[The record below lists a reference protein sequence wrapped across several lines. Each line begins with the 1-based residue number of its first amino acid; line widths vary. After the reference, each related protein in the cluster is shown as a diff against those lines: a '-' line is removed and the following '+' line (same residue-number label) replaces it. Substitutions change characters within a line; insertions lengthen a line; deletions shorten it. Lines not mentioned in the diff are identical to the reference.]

1 MECTA
6 CMKEIPEESRYC
18 MYCGTFVEK
27 TSTTEE
33 EYTESFEDRVPC
45 SDGTCI
51 GTIEQGKC
59 TICGKP
65 YSEEAS

>member
-27 TSTTEE
+27 TSAAEE
-33 EYTESFEDRVPC
+33 GDAGSFEDRVPC

-51 GTIEQGKC
+51 GTIENGKC

-65 YSEEAS
+65 YGEEDS